1 MELENR
7 ETSNVLGNTENS
19 PPPRPIP
26 PAVCKCGCGHTFQ
39 PRRKDQIYLNKQHA
53 DFGYNHNTR
62 LVKDSKRKTVERIL
76 RSNDNV
82 LKKYFK
88 AYRQGDCATC
98 YLKALKVDGFDSAYF
113 IGLNEQDGKKHHY
126 LYNYYYHISVKDN
139 LTIIKIYK
147 L

>member
-7 ETSNVLGNTENS
+7 ETINVLGNTENS

-62 LVKDSKRKTVERIL
+62 LVKDSKRKTVESTL
-76 RSNDNV
+76 RNNDNV

-88 AYRQGDCATC
+88 AYKQGDCATC
-98 YLKALKVDGFDSAYF
+98 YLKALKEDSFDSAYF
-113 IGLNEQDGKKHHY
+113 IGINEQGGKKLYY
-126 LYNYYYHISVKDN
+126 LYNYYYHISGKHN
-139 LTIIKIYK
+139 ETIIKIYK
-147 L
+147 R